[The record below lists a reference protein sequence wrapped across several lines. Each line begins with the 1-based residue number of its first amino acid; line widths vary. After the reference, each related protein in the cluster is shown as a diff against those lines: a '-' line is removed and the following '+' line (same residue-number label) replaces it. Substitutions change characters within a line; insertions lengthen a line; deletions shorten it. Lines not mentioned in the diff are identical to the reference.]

1 MSDTDMIPEAVQEPE
16 AESARLFTV
25 TDVEERLRAARAEW
39 ENEHS
44 SALEEAKAAAFADGQ
59 AESAAAHSAEIR
71 VLEEALH
78 AAKTASARRETEIRC
93 ARYLREMALGEEL
106 VEILLPSGE
115 IEVPDEVLAARVR
128 ALSDAVESAAIRA
141 LKEKTEGILPGGAQ
155 TAAPLT
161 GKIIRETPV
170 ARLAEIMG

>member
-1 MSDTDMIPEAVQEPE
+1 MSDTEMIPEAVQEPE
-16 AESARLFTV
+16 TESARLFTV

-39 ENEHS
+39 ETEHS
-44 SALEEAKAAAFADGQ
+44 SAIEEAKAAAFSDGEI
-59 AESAAAHSAEIR
+59 AAAAAHSAEIR
-71 VLEEALH
+71 VLEEELH

-106 VEILLPSGE
+106 VEILLPAGE
-115 IEVPDEVLAARVR
+115 IEVPDEVLTARVR
-128 ALSDAVESAAIRA
+128 ALSEAVEAAAIRA

>member
-1 MSDTDMIPEAVQEPE
+1 MSDTEMIPEAVQEPE

-25 TDVEERLRAARAEW
+25 ADVEERLRAARAEW
-39 ENEHS
+39 EAEHS
-44 SALEEAKAAAFADGQ
+44 SAIEEAKAAAFTDGQ
-59 AESAAAHSAEIR
+59 AEAVAADTEVIESLKAE
-71 VLEEALH
+71 LH

-93 ARYLREMALGEEL
+93 ARYLREISLGEEL
-106 VEILLPSGE
+106 VEILLPAGE
-115 IEVPDEVLAARVR
+115 IEVPDEVLTARVR
-128 ALSDAVESAAIRA
+128 ALSEAVEAAAIRA